1 MPPIRRRA
9 ASRSTSDARG
19 AHRSGPRAQSD
30 RLHQRARHR
39 DRGRRRR
46 RGRSDQRRVRSR
58 RQRRAGQ
65 LDQVAARPSARRRRG
80 ARVRGGASRPR
91 ERRSR
96 ADRLSRAAGPGLP
109 RAPRAAAR
117 RAHRA
122 AARRDVQLL
131 RLRRLQ
137 RGADR
142 GARLMAETTIRTLVC
157 SVMFLDIVDYSK
169 RSVGDQ
175 QHMKQTFNELLAR
188 ALEPV
193 PPRDFIVLDTGD
205 GAAIAFL
212 GDPEDAL
219 SAGIAVRKSI
229 ASLPPEML
237 SARMGI
243 NVAQRVMSFAKPGQL
258 LASRS
263 FYEVV
268 SRLSRDYASLFSDL
282 GTRTDKHVREHEV
295 YAVAEGA
302 RLERPADTPRRS
314 RGPRSSD
321 PDETNLDLF
330 STEDSPIVEHAAKKA
345 RREKS
350 TAEPARIFEAGA
362 NLIVSGSSKAAVEQA
377 LERLSKGG
385 AEVISHITQV
395 GDKWMASCTN
405 PKVNVAACKVEV
417 AGLMRIITGPTRE
430 AVDEKVR
437 DLVQFGAVLVSDI
450 ELNDGVW
457 TAVCDTG
464 GRSR

>member
-1 MPPIRRRA
+1 
-9 ASRSTSDARG
+9 
-19 AHRSGPRAQSD
+19 
-30 RLHQRARHR
+30 
-39 DRGRRRR
+39 
-46 RGRSDQRRVRSR
+46 
-58 RQRRAGQ
+58 
-65 LDQVAARPSARRRRG
+65 
-80 ARVRGGASRPR
+80 
-91 ERRSR
+91 
-96 ADRLSRAAGPGLP
+96 
-109 RAPRAAAR
+109 
-117 RAHRA
+117 
-122 AARRDVQLL
+122 
-131 RLRRLQ
+131 
-137 RGADR
+137 
-142 GARLMAETTIRTLVC
+142 MAETTIRTVVC
-157 SVMFLDIVDYSK
+157 SVLFLDIVDYSK
-169 RSVGDQ
+169 RPIGDQ

-229 ASLPPEML
+229 ASLPPAIL
-237 SARMGI
+237 SARMGINLGPVKLVWDINAQMNILGDGI
-243 NVAQRVMSFAKPGQL
+243 NVAQRVMSFAEPGQL

-268 SRLSRDYASLFSDL
+268 SGLSRDYASLFSDL

-302 RLERPADTPRRS
+302 RLERPSDTPRRS
-314 RGPRSSD
+314 RNPRASN
-321 PDETNLDLF
+321 PDETNRELF
-330 STEDSPIVEHAAKKA
+330 STEDSPIVEHGAKKV

-350 TAEPARIFEAGA
+350 TAAPAKVFEAGA
-362 NLIVSGSSKAAVEQA
+362 NLIVSGSSKAAVEEA
-377 LERLSKGG
+377 LERLAKGG
-385 AEVISHITQV
+385 AEVTSHITQV

-405 PKVNVAACKVEV
+405 PKVNVAECKVEV

>member
-1 MPPIRRRA
+1 
-9 ASRSTSDARG
+9 
-19 AHRSGPRAQSD
+19 
-30 RLHQRARHR
+30 
-39 DRGRRRR
+39 
-46 RGRSDQRRVRSR
+46 
-58 RQRRAGQ
+58 
-65 LDQVAARPSARRRRG
+65 
-80 ARVRGGASRPR
+80 
-91 ERRSR
+91 
-96 ADRLSRAAGPGLP
+96 
-109 RAPRAAAR
+109 
-117 RAHRA
+117 
-122 AARRDVQLL
+122 
-131 RLRRLQ
+131 
-137 RGADR
+137 
-142 GARLMAETTIRTLVC
+142 MAETTIRTLVC
-157 SVMFLDIVDYSK
+157 SVMFLDIVNYSK

-243 NVAQRVMSFAKPGQL
+243 NLGPVRLVWDINAQMNILGDGINVAQRVMSFAKPGQL

-268 SRLSRDYASLFSDL
+268 SRLSRDYASLFTVL

-302 RLERPADTPRRS
+302 RLERSADTPRRG
-314 RGPRSSD
+314 GPRASD

-330 STEDSPIVEHAAKKA
+330 STEDSPIVEHGARKT

-350 TAEPARIFEAGA
+350 TQAPAKIFEAGA
-362 NLIVSGSSKAAVEQA
+362 NLIVSASSKAAVEEA
-377 LERLSKGG
+377 LERLAKGG

>member
-1 MPPIRRRA
+1 
-9 ASRSTSDARG
+9 
-19 AHRSGPRAQSD
+19 
-30 RLHQRARHR
+30 
-39 DRGRRRR
+39 
-46 RGRSDQRRVRSR
+46 
-58 RQRRAGQ
+58 
-65 LDQVAARPSARRRRG
+65 
-80 ARVRGGASRPR
+80 
-91 ERRSR
+91 
-96 ADRLSRAAGPGLP
+96 
-109 RAPRAAAR
+109 
-117 RAHRA
+117 
-122 AARRDVQLL
+122 
-131 RLRRLQ
+131 
-137 RGADR
+137 
-142 GARLMAETTIRTLVC
+142 MAETTIRTLVC

-175 QHMKQTFNELLAR
+175 QHAKQMFNELLAR

-219 SAGIAVRKSI
+219 SVGIAVRKNI
-229 ASLPPEML
+229 ASLPPDIL
-237 SARMGI
+237 SARMGINLGPVRLVWDINAQMNILGDGI

-268 SRLSRDYASLFSDL
+268 SHLSRDYASLFTVL

-302 RLERPADTPRRS
+302 RLERSADTPRRS
-314 RGPRSSD
+314 KGPRASD

-330 STEDSPIVEHAAKKA
+330 STEDSPIVEHGTRKA
-345 RREKS
+345 RHEK
-350 TAEPARIFEAGA
+350 TAVAPAKIFEAGA
-362 NLIVSGSSKAAVEQA
+362 NLIVSGSSKASVEEA
-377 LERLSKGG
+377 LDRLAKGG

>member
-1 MPPIRRRA
+1 
-9 ASRSTSDARG
+9 
-19 AHRSGPRAQSD
+19 
-30 RLHQRARHR
+30 
-39 DRGRRRR
+39 
-46 RGRSDQRRVRSR
+46 
-58 RQRRAGQ
+58 
-65 LDQVAARPSARRRRG
+65 
-80 ARVRGGASRPR
+80 
-91 ERRSR
+91 
-96 ADRLSRAAGPGLP
+96 
-109 RAPRAAAR
+109 
-117 RAHRA
+117 
-122 AARRDVQLL
+122 
-131 RLRRLQ
+131 
-137 RGADR
+137 
-142 GARLMAETTIRTLVC
+142 MAETTIRTLVC

-229 ASLPPEML
+229 ASLPPEIL
-237 SARMGI
+237 SARMGINLGPVKLVWVINAQMHILGDGI
-243 NVAQRVMSFAKPGQL
+243 NVAQRVMSFAMPGQL

-282 GTRTDKHVREHEV
+282 GTRTVKHGV
-295 YAVAEGA
+295 
-302 RLERPADTPRRS
+302 
-314 RGPRSSD
+314 
-321 PDETNLDLF
+321 
-330 STEDSPIVEHAAKKA
+330 KKA

-350 TAEPARIFEAGA
+350 SVAPAKIFEAGA
-362 NLIVSGSSKAAVEQA
+362 NLIVSGSSKAAVEEA
-377 LERLSKGG
+377 LERLAKGG
-385 AEVISHITQV
+385 AEVISHIIQV
-395 GDKWMASCTN
+395 GDTWMAACTN

-417 AGLMRIITGPTRE
+417 AGLMRIITGPTRD

>member
-1 MPPIRRRA
+1 
-9 ASRSTSDARG
+9 
-19 AHRSGPRAQSD
+19 
-30 RLHQRARHR
+30 
-39 DRGRRRR
+39 
-46 RGRSDQRRVRSR
+46 
-58 RQRRAGQ
+58 
-65 LDQVAARPSARRRRG
+65 
-80 ARVRGGASRPR
+80 
-91 ERRSR
+91 
-96 ADRLSRAAGPGLP
+96 
-109 RAPRAAAR
+109 
-117 RAHRA
+117 
-122 AARRDVQLL
+122 
-131 RLRRLQ
+131 
-137 RGADR
+137 
-142 GARLMAETTIRTLVC
+142 
-157 SVMFLDIVDYSK
+157 MFLDIVDYSK

-219 SAGIAVRKSI
+219 SAGIAIRKSI
-229 ASLPPEML
+229 GELPPDIL
-237 SARMGI
+237 SARMGINLGPVRLVWDINAQMNILGDGI

-268 SRLSRDYASLFSDL
+268 SRLSKNYAGLFNEL

-302 RLERPADTPRRS
+302 RLERAADTPRRS
-314 RGPRSSD
+314 RNPRTSD

-330 STEDSPIVEHAAKKA
+330 STEDSPVLEHHQKKA
-345 RREKS
+345 RPAKAQAG
-350 TAEPARIFEAGA
+350 TVEPARIFEAGA

-377 LERLSKGG
+377 LGRLAKGG
-385 AEVISHITQV
+385 AEVVSHITQV

-405 PKVNVAACKVEV
+405 PKVNVQACKVEE
-417 AGLMRIITGPTRE
+417 AGLMRIITGPSRE

-437 DLVQFGAVLVSDI
+437 DLVQFGAVLVSEI

-464 GRSR
+464 GRNR

>member
-1 MPPIRRRA
+1 
-9 ASRSTSDARG
+9 
-19 AHRSGPRAQSD
+19 
-30 RLHQRARHR
+30 
-39 DRGRRRR
+39 
-46 RGRSDQRRVRSR
+46 
-58 RQRRAGQ
+58 
-65 LDQVAARPSARRRRG
+65 
-80 ARVRGGASRPR
+80 
-91 ERRSR
+91 
-96 ADRLSRAAGPGLP
+96 
-109 RAPRAAAR
+109 
-117 RAHRA
+117 
-122 AARRDVQLL
+122 
-131 RLRRLQ
+131 
-137 RGADR
+137 
-142 GARLMAETTIRTLVC
+142 MAETTIRTLVC
-157 SVMFLDIVDYSK
+157 SVLFLDIVGYSK
-169 RSVGDQ
+169 RSIGDQ
-175 QHMKQTFNELLAR
+175 QHMKQTLNELLAR

-212 GDPEDAL
+212 GDPEHAL
-219 SAGIAVRKSI
+219 SAGIAVRESI
-229 ASLPPEML
+229 ASLPPATM
-237 SARMGI
+237 SVRMGINLGPVRLVWDINAQMNILGDGI
-243 NVAQRVMSFAKPGQL
+243 NVAQRVMSFAEPGQL

-268 SRLSRDYASLFSDL
+268 SRLSGDYATLFSDL

-302 RLERPADTPRRS
+302 RLERQAETPRRTTS
-314 RGPRSSD
+314 PRAPI
-321 PDETNLDLF
+321 PDLS
-330 STEDSPIVEHAAKKA
+330 STEDSPIAEHGAKKA

-350 TAEPARIFEAGA
+350 TAEPAKIFEAGA
-362 NLIVSGSSKAAVEQA
+362 NLIVSGSSKAAVEKA
-377 LERLSKGG
+377 LEQLAKDG

-437 DLVQFGAVLVSDI
+437 DLVHFGAVLVSDI

>member
-1 MPPIRRRA
+1 
-9 ASRSTSDARG
+9 
-19 AHRSGPRAQSD
+19 
-30 RLHQRARHR
+30 
-39 DRGRRRR
+39 
-46 RGRSDQRRVRSR
+46 
-58 RQRRAGQ
+58 
-65 LDQVAARPSARRRRG
+65 
-80 ARVRGGASRPR
+80 
-91 ERRSR
+91 
-96 ADRLSRAAGPGLP
+96 
-109 RAPRAAAR
+109 
-117 RAHRA
+117 
-122 AARRDVQLL
+122 
-131 RLRRLQ
+131 
-137 RGADR
+137 
-142 GARLMAETTIRTLVC
+142 MAETTIRTLVC

-175 QHMKQTFNELLAR
+175 QHMKQTFNEFLAR

-237 SARMGI
+237 SARMGINLGPVRLVWDINAQMNILGDGI

-302 RLERPADTPRRS
+302 RLERSADAPRRS
-314 RGPRSSD
+314 RSTRASD

-330 STEDSPIVEHAAKKA
+330 STEDSPIVEHGAKKA

>member
-1 MPPIRRRA
+1 
-9 ASRSTSDARG
+9 
-19 AHRSGPRAQSD
+19 
-30 RLHQRARHR
+30 
-39 DRGRRRR
+39 
-46 RGRSDQRRVRSR
+46 
-58 RQRRAGQ
+58 
-65 LDQVAARPSARRRRG
+65 
-80 ARVRGGASRPR
+80 
-91 ERRSR
+91 
-96 ADRLSRAAGPGLP
+96 
-109 RAPRAAAR
+109 
-117 RAHRA
+117 
-122 AARRDVQLL
+122 
-131 RLRRLQ
+131 
-137 RGADR
+137 
-142 GARLMAETTIRTLVC
+142 MAETTIRTLVC

-169 RSVGDQ
+169 RSIGDQ

-229 ASLPPEML
+229 ASLPPAIL
-237 SARMGI
+237 SVRMGINLGPVRLVWDINAQMNILGDGI
-243 NVAQRVMSFAKPGQL
+243 NVAQRVMSFAEPGQL

-302 RLERPADTPRRS
+302 RLERPADTPRRTTS
-314 RGPRSSD
+314 PRAAN

-330 STEDSPIVEHAAKKA
+330 STADSPIVEHGAKKV

-350 TAEPARIFEAGA
+350 TAQPAKIFEAGA
-362 NLIVSGSSKAAVEQA
+362 NLIVSGSSKAAVEEA
-377 LERLSKGG
+377 LGRLAQGG

-405 PKVNVAACKVEV
+405 PKVNLAACKVEV

>member
-1 MPPIRRRA
+1 
-9 ASRSTSDARG
+9 
-19 AHRSGPRAQSD
+19 
-30 RLHQRARHR
+30 
-39 DRGRRRR
+39 
-46 RGRSDQRRVRSR
+46 
-58 RQRRAGQ
+58 
-65 LDQVAARPSARRRRG
+65 
-80 ARVRGGASRPR
+80 
-91 ERRSR
+91 
-96 ADRLSRAAGPGLP
+96 
-109 RAPRAAAR
+109 
-117 RAHRA
+117 
-122 AARRDVQLL
+122 
-131 RLRRLQ
+131 
-137 RGADR
+137 
-142 GARLMAETTIRTLVC
+142 MAETTIRTLVC

-169 RSVGDQ
+169 RSIDDQ

-212 GDPEDAL
+212 GDPEHAL

-229 ASLPPEML
+229 ASLPPEIL
-237 SARMGI
+237 SVRMGINLGPVRLVWDINAQMNILGDGI

-302 RLERPADTPRRS
+302 RLEPPAATPRRS
-314 RGPRSSD
+314 RNPRAPN
-321 PDETNLDLF
+321 PDDTNRELF
-330 STEDSPIVEHAAKKA
+330 STEDSPIVEHGAKKA

-350 TAEPARIFEAGA
+350 PAEPAKIFEAGA
-362 NLIVSGSSKAAVEQA
+362 NLIVSGSSKAAVEEA
-377 LERLSKGG
+377 LERLAKGG
-385 AEVISHITQV
+385 AEVISHITRV
-395 GDKWMASCTN
+395 GDRWMASCTN

>member
-1 MPPIRRRA
+1 
-9 ASRSTSDARG
+9 
-19 AHRSGPRAQSD
+19 
-30 RLHQRARHR
+30 
-39 DRGRRRR
+39 
-46 RGRSDQRRVRSR
+46 
-58 RQRRAGQ
+58 
-65 LDQVAARPSARRRRG
+65 
-80 ARVRGGASRPR
+80 
-91 ERRSR
+91 
-96 ADRLSRAAGPGLP
+96 
-109 RAPRAAAR
+109 
-117 RAHRA
+117 
-122 AARRDVQLL
+122 
-131 RLRRLQ
+131 
-137 RGADR
+137 
-142 GARLMAETTIRTLVC
+142 
-157 SVMFLDIVDYSK
+157 
-169 RSVGDQ
+169 
-175 QHMKQTFNELLAR
+175 
-188 ALEPV
+188 V

-229 ASLPPEML
+229 ASLPPAIL
-237 SARMGI
+237 SARMGINLGPVRLVWDINAQMNILGDGI
-243 NVAQRVMSFAKPGQL
+243 NVAQRVMSFAEPGQL

-330 STEDSPIVEHAAKKA
+330 STEDSPIVEHGAKKA

-350 TAEPARIFEAGA
+350 TAEPAKIFEAGA
-362 NLIVSGSSKAAVEQA
+362 NLIVSGSSKAAVEEA
-377 LERLSKGG
+377 LGRLAKSG